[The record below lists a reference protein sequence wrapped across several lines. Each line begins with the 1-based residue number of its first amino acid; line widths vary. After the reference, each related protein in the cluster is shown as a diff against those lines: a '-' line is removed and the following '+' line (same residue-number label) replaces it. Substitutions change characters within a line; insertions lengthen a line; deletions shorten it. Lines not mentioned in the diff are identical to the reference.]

1 MLGDKGGI
9 MKRLT
14 ILILALLLSVSTF
27 SKEIVVSAAAS
38 LKNCLE
44 EILPEYEKLSGD
56 KVLLN
61 LGGSGTLRTQ
71 IENGV
76 PVDLFISADQ
86 KNVKILVDK
95 DMAKKENSYDFL
107 SNSLILVK
115 SPYSKSSVNSV
126 EGLKNSDVY
135 LVIGNPDTAPVGNY
149 TLTALKNLE
158 ILDKLNKEKLV
169 YAKDV
174 SAVVQYVEMGEA
186 DFGVIYNSDRNR
198 MKNPI
203 VVEEFPENSYDKV
216 IYSVAILNNS
226 DDVKKLFEF
235 LRENKEVFKKYGFV
249 VM

>member
-1 MLGDKGGI
+1 
-9 MKRLT
+9 MKKLI

-115 SPYSKSSVNSV
+115 SPYSKSNINSI
-126 EGLKNSDVY
+126 EGLNSDIY

-158 ILDKLNKEKLV
+158 ILDKLNREKLV

>member
-1 MLGDKGGI
+1 
-9 MKRLT
+9 MKKLT
-14 ILILALLLSVSTF
+14 ILILALLLSVSVF

-95 DMAKKENSYDFL
+95 NIVKKENTYDFL

-115 SPYSKSSVNSV
+115 SPYSKSNINSI

-158 ILDKLNKEKLV
+158 ILDKLNREKLV

-186 DFGVIYNSDRNR
+186 DFGVIYNSDKNR

>member
-1 MLGDKGGI
+1 
-9 MKRLT
+9 MKKLI
-14 ILILALLLSVSTF
+14 ILILALLLSVSAF

-95 DMAKKENSYDFL
+95 NMVKKENTYDFL

-115 SPYSKSSVNSV
+115 SPYSKSNINSV
-126 EGLKNSDVY
+126 EELKNSDVY

>member
-1 MLGDKGGI
+1 
-9 MKRLT
+9 MKKLI
-14 ILILALLLSVSTF
+14 ILILALLLSVSAF

-115 SPYSKSSVNSV
+115 SPYSKSNINSI
-126 EGLKNSDVY
+126 EGLNSDIY

-158 ILDKLNKEKLV
+158 ILDKLNREKLV

>member
-1 MLGDKGGI
+1 
-9 MKRLT
+9 MKKLT
-14 ILILALLLSVSTF
+14 ILILALLLSVSAF

-95 DMAKKENSYDFL
+95 NMAKKENTYDFL

-115 SPYSKSSVNSV
+115 SPYSKSNINSI
-126 EGLKNSDVY
+126 EELKNSDVY

-186 DFGVIYNSDRNR
+186 DFGVIYNSDKNR
-198 MKNPI
+198 IKNPI

>member
-1 MLGDKGGI
+1 
-9 MKRLT
+9 MKKLT
-14 ILILALLLSVSTF
+14 TLILALLLSVSTF

-95 DMAKKENSYDFL
+95 NIVKKENSYDFL

-158 ILDKLNKEKLV
+158 ILDKLNREKLV

-186 DFGVIYNSDRNR
+186 DFGVIYNSDKNR

>member
-1 MLGDKGGI
+1 
-9 MKRLT
+9 MKKLT
-14 ILILALLLSVSTF
+14 ILILALLLSVSAF

-95 DMAKKENSYDFL
+95 NMVKKENTYDFL

-186 DFGVIYNSDRNR
+186 DFGVIYNSDKNR

>member
-1 MLGDKGGI
+1 
-9 MKRLT
+9 MKKLT

-86 KNVKILVDK
+86 KNIKILMDK
-95 DMAKKENSYDFL
+95 DIVKKENSYDFL

-115 SPYSKSSVNSV
+115 SPYSKSNINSI
-126 EGLKNSDVY
+126 EGLKNSDIY

-158 ILDKLNKEKLV
+158 ILDKLNREKLV

>member
-1 MLGDKGGI
+1 
-9 MKRLT
+9 MKKLI
-14 ILILALLLSVSTF
+14 ILILVLLLSVSAF

-95 DMAKKENSYDFL
+95 NIVKKENSYDFL

-226 DDVKKLFEF
+226 DNVKKLFEF

>member
-1 MLGDKGGI
+1 
-9 MKRLT
+9 MKKLT
-14 ILILALLLSVSTF
+14 ILILALLLSVSAF

-95 DMAKKENSYDFL
+95 NIVKKENTYDFL

-115 SPYSKSSVNSV
+115 SPYSKSNINSI

-158 ILDKLNKEKLV
+158 ILDKLNREKLV

>member
-1 MLGDKGGI
+1 MGEYA
-9 MKRLT
+9 MKRF
-14 ILILALLLSVSTF
+14 IVLILALIITTSAF

-44 EILPEYEKLSGD
+44 EILPEYEKISGD

-71 IENGV
+71 IEKEV

-95 DMAKKENSYDFL
+95 NIVKKENTYDFL

-115 SPYSKSSVNSV
+115 SPFSKSNINSI
-126 EGLKNSDVY
+126 EGLRNSDIY

-149 TLTALKNLE
+149 TLIAFKTLK
-158 ILDKLNKEKLV
+158 ILDTLNSEKLV

-174 SAVVQYVEMGEA
+174 SAVVKYIEMGEA
-186 DFGVIYNSDRNR
+186 DFGVIYNSDKNR

-203 VVEEFPENSYDKV
+203 VIEEFPENSYDKV

-226 DDVKKLFEF
+226 EDVKKLFEF
-235 LRENKEVFKKYGFV
+235 FKEKKEIFKKHGFV

>member
-1 MLGDKGGI
+1 
-9 MKRLT
+9 MKKLT
-14 ILILALLLSVSTF
+14 ILILALLLPVSAF

-95 DMAKKENSYDFL
+95 NIVKKENTYDFL

-126 EGLKNSDVY
+126 EELKNSDVY

-158 ILDKLNKEKLV
+158 ILDKLNREKLV

>member
-1 MLGDKGGI
+1 
-9 MKRLT
+9 MKKLT
-14 ILILALLLSVSTF
+14 TLILALLLSVSAF

-95 DMAKKENSYDFL
+95 NMVKKENSYDFL

-158 ILDKLNKEKLV
+158 ILDKLNREKLI

-186 DFGVIYNSDRNR
+186 DFGVIYNSDKNR

-235 LRENKEVFKKYGFV
+235 LRENKEVVKKYGFV

>member
-1 MLGDKGGI
+1 

-115 SPYSKSSVNSV
+115 SPYSKSSVNSI

-158 ILDKLNKEKLV
+158 ILDKLNREKLV

-186 DFGVIYNSDRNR
+186 DFGVIYNSDKNR

>member
-1 MLGDKGGI
+1 
-9 MKRLT
+9 MKKLI
-14 ILILALLLSVSTF
+14 ILILALLLSVSAF

-95 DMAKKENSYDFL
+95 DMAKKENTYNFL

-115 SPYSKSSVNSV
+115 SPYSKSNINLI
-126 EGLKNSDVY
+126 EGLNSDIY

-158 ILDKLNKEKLV
+158 ILDKLNREKLV

>member
-1 MLGDKGGI
+1 
-9 MKRLT
+9 MKKLI
-14 ILILALLLSVSTF
+14 ILILALLLSVSAF

-115 SPYSKSSVNSV
+115 SPYSKSNINSI
-126 EGLKNSDVY
+126 EGLNSDIY

-158 ILDKLNKEKLV
+158 ILDKLNREKLV

-186 DFGVIYNSDRNR
+186 DFGVIYNSDKNR

>member
-1 MLGDKGGI
+1 
-9 MKRLT
+9 MKKLT
-14 ILILALLLSVSTF
+14 TLILALLLSVSAF

-95 DMAKKENSYDFL
+95 NMVKKENSYDFL

-115 SPYSKSSVNSV
+115 SPYSKSAVNSV
-126 EGLKNSDVY
+126 EELENSDVY

>member
-1 MLGDKGGI
+1 
-9 MKRLT
+9 MKKLL
-14 ILILALLLSVSTF
+14 ILILGLLLSVSAF

-95 DMAKKENSYDFL
+95 NMAKKENTYDFL

-115 SPYSKSSVNSV
+115 SPYSKSNINSV
-126 EGLKNSDVY
+126 EELKNSDVY

>member
-1 MLGDKGGI
+1 

-95 DMAKKENSYDFL
+95 NMVKEENIYDFL

-115 SPYSKSSVNSV
+115 SPYSKSNINSI
-126 EGLKNSDVY
+126 EGLKNSDIY

-158 ILDKLNKEKLV
+158 ILDKLNREKLV

>member
-9 MKRLT
+9 MKKLT

-95 DMAKKENSYDFL
+95 NIVKKENSYDFL

-158 ILDKLNKEKLV
+158 ILDKLNREKLV

-174 SAVVQYVEMGEA
+174 SAVVQYVEIGEA

>member
-1 MLGDKGGI
+1 
-9 MKRLT
+9 MKKLT
-14 ILILALLLSVSTF
+14 ILILALLLSVSAF

-95 DMAKKENSYDFL
+95 NMVKKENSYDFL

-158 ILDKLNKEKLV
+158 ILDKLNREKLV

-186 DFGVIYNSDRNR
+186 DFGVIYNSDKNR

>member
-95 DMAKKENSYDFL
+95 DMAKKENTYDFL

-115 SPYSKSSVNSV
+115 SPYSKSNINSV
-126 EGLKNSDVY
+126 EELKNSDVY

>member
-95 DMAKKENSYDFL
+95 NMVKKENSYDFL

>member
-1 MLGDKGGI
+1 

-115 SPYSKSSVNSV
+115 SPYSKSNINSI
-126 EGLKNSDVY
+126 EGLNSDIY

-158 ILDKLNKEKLV
+158 ILDKLNREKLV

-186 DFGVIYNSDRNR
+186 DFGVIYNSDKNR

>member
-1 MLGDKGGI
+1 
-9 MKRLT
+9 MKKLT
-14 ILILALLLSVSTF
+14 ILILALLLSVSAF

-95 DMAKKENSYDFL
+95 NMVKKENSYDFL

-158 ILDKLNKEKLV
+158 ILDKLNREKLI

-174 SAVVQYVEMGEA
+174 SAVVQYIEMGEA
-186 DFGVIYNSDRNR
+186 DFGVIYNSDKNR

>member
-1 MLGDKGGI
+1 
-9 MKRLT
+9 MKKLI

-95 DMAKKENSYDFL
+95 DMAKKENTYNFL

-115 SPYSKSSVNSV
+115 SPYSKSNINLI
-126 EGLKNSDVY
+126 EGLNSDIY

-158 ILDKLNKEKLV
+158 ILDKLNREKLV

>member
-1 MLGDKGGI
+1 
-9 MKRLT
+9 MKKLT
-14 ILILALLLSVSTF
+14 ILILALLLSVSAF

-95 DMAKKENSYDFL
+95 NMAKKENTYDFL

-115 SPYSKSSVNSV
+115 SPYSKSNINSV
-126 EGLKNSDVY
+126 EELKNSDVY

-226 DDVKKLFEF
+226 EDVKKLFEF
-235 LRENKEVFKKYGFV
+235 FKEKKEIFKKHGFV

>member
-1 MLGDKGGI
+1 
-9 MKRLT
+9 MKKLT
-14 ILILALLLSVSTF
+14 ILILALLLSVSAF

-86 KNVKILVDK
+86 KNVKILVYK
-95 DMAKKENSYDFL
+95 DMAKKENTYDFL

-115 SPYSKSSVNSV
+115 SPYSKSNINSI
-126 EGLKNSDVY
+126 EGLNSDIY

-158 ILDKLNKEKLV
+158 ILDKLNREKLV

-174 SAVVQYVEMGEA
+174 SAVVQYVEIGEA

>member
-1 MLGDKGGI
+1 

-86 KNVKILVDK
+86 KNIKILMDK
-95 DMAKKENSYDFL
+95 DIVKKENSYDFL

-115 SPYSKSSVNSV
+115 SPYSKSNINSI
-126 EGLKNSDVY
+126 EGLKNSDIY

-158 ILDKLNKEKLV
+158 ILDKLNREKLV

-186 DFGVIYNSDRNR
+186 DFGVIYNSDKNR

>member
-1 MLGDKGGI
+1 

-95 DMAKKENSYDFL
+95 NMVKEENIYDFL

-115 SPYSKSSVNSV
+115 SPYSKSNINSI
-126 EGLKNSDVY
+126 EGLNSDIY

-158 ILDKLNKEKLV
+158 ILDKLNREKLV

>member
-1 MLGDKGGI
+1 
-9 MKRLT
+9 MKK
-14 ILILALLLSVSTF
+14 ILILILGLLLSVSVF

-95 DMAKKENSYDFL
+95 NMVKKENSYDFL

-186 DFGVIYNSDRNR
+186 DFGVIYNSDKNR

>member
-1 MLGDKGGI
+1 

-27 SKEIVVSAAAS
+27 SKEIVVSAAVS

-95 DMAKKENSYDFL
+95 NMAKKENTYDFL

-115 SPYSKSSVNSV
+115 SPYSKSNINSV
-126 EGLKNSDVY
+126 EELKNSDVY

>member
-1 MLGDKGGI
+1 
-9 MKRLT
+9 MKKLT
-14 ILILALLLSVSTF
+14 ILILALLLSVSAF

-95 DMAKKENSYDFL
+95 NMVKKENSYDFL

-186 DFGVIYNSDRNR
+186 DFGVIYNSDKNR

>member
-14 ILILALLLSVSTF
+14 ILILALLLSVSAF

-95 DMAKKENSYDFL
+95 NMAKKENTYDFL

-115 SPYSKSSVNSV
+115 SPYSKSNINSV
-126 EGLKNSDVY
+126 EELKNSDVY

>member
-95 DMAKKENSYDFL
+95 NMAKKENTYDFL

-115 SPYSKSSVNSV
+115 SPYSKSNINSI
-126 EGLKNSDVY
+126 EGLNSDIY

-158 ILDKLNKEKLV
+158 ILDKLNREKLV

-186 DFGVIYNSDRNR
+186 DFGVIYNSDKNR

>member
-1 MLGDKGGI
+1 
-9 MKRLT
+9 MKKLT

-95 DMAKKENSYDFL
+95 DMAKKENTYDFL

-158 ILDKLNKEKLV
+158 ILDKLNREKLV

>member
-1 MLGDKGGI
+1 
-9 MKRLT
+9 MKKLT
-14 ILILALLLSVSTF
+14 TLILALLLSVSTF

-95 DMAKKENSYDFL
+95 NIVKKENSYDFL

-158 ILDKLNKEKLV
+158 ILDKLNREKLV

-174 SAVVQYVEMGEA
+174 SAVLQYVEMGEA